1 MHLDQAI
8 DRFLDH
14 IKLERNVS
22 DNTVKAYSTDLRQ
35 FADFCIDEKETE
47 SVGEVDQSAVSDF
60 MVHLLDRGLKQRTTS
75 RKLST
80 VRGLFDFLVTEELVP
95 TDPTDGVDMPNFG
108 DELPSVLSLDE
119 VEAVLEAPDPSTPEG
134 HRDSVMLE
142 VLYATG
148 LRVSELVE
156 LHVKDID
163 LESGVVRIV
172 GKGDKQRVVPLGEVA
187 VEELED
193 YIQSTRPIFLEKHGG
208 PGSTPYLFVTRRGS
222 SITRQG
228 FWKNLKRYGQKADLD
243 ASISPHKLR
252 HSFATHLLER
262 GADLRIVQKLLG
274 HADITT
280 TEIYT
285 HVADERLKNIHDDH
299 HPRA

>member
-1 MHLDQAI
+1 MHLDEAI
-8 DRFLDH
+8 DRFLNH

-35 FADFCIDEKETE
+35 FADYCIDERETTDADAVE
-47 SVGEVDQSAVSDF
+47 QSDVSEF

-80 VRGLFDFLVTEELVP
+80 VRGLFDFLVTEDLVD

-119 VEAVLEAPDPSTPEG
+119 VEAVLEAPDTSTPEG

-156 LHVKDID
+156 LHVKDVD
-163 LESGVVRIV
+163 LDSGVVRIV
-172 GKGDKQRVVPLGEVA
+172 GKGDKQRMVPLGEVA
-187 VEELED
+187 VDGLED
-193 YIQSTRPIFLEKHGG
+193 YIESTRPIFLEKHGG
-208 PGSTPYLFVTRRGS
+208 EGSTPYLFVTRRGS

-228 FWKNLKRYGQKADLD
+228 FWKNLKRYGQKAEID

-285 HVADERLKNIHDDH
+285 HVADERLKNLHDEH